1 MTGVL
6 FSLGAA
12 IIWGAA
18 DFYGGQASRRHNHYQ
33 VLAIAASSGL
43 LVLLALAL
51 LRGEALPSLRSSV
64 WAVAA
69 GVAGALGIATLYRG
83 LAQGNTA
90 LISPVAAVT
99 GAAIPALVGW
109 ALQGLPG
116 AAQLGGF
123 ACGLVGI
130 GLASSISS
138 GKLEEKLHGLGL
150 ALLAG
155 LGFAGYFI
163 FIAQVDTGTL
173 FAPLTVSKG
182 VSLLTAL
189 AVLRLRGL
197 AVIHPARTP
206 VAVVTG
212 LLDVGG
218 NIFYLLAA
226 QNARLDIAVVLSSM
240 YPAGTVLLARWVTG
254 EKITR
259 LQWLGVAL
267 CLAAVGL
274 IAV

>member
-1 MTGVL
+1 MAGIL

-18 DFYGGQASRRHNHYQ
+18 DFYGGQASRRQNHYQ
-33 VLAIAASSGL
+33 VLAIAASCGL
-43 LVLLALAL
+43 MVLLALAL
-51 LRGEALPSLRSSV
+51 LRGEEIPSLRSSL

-69 GVAGALGIATLYRG
+69 GISGALGIATLYRG

-90 LISPVAAVT
+90 LISPVAAVI

-109 ALQGLPG
+109 FLQGLPG
-116 AAQLGGF
+116 LAQLGGF
-123 ACGLVGI
+123 ACGLAGI
-130 GLASSISS
+130 GLASNTSS
-138 GKLEEKLHGLGL
+138 GKLEEKLEGLGL

-163 FIAQVDTGTL
+163 FIAQVEAGTL
-173 FAPLTVSKG
+173 FAPLAVSKG

-189 AVLRLRGL
+189 VVLRLRRL
-197 AVIHPARTP
+197 PVISPMRSP
-206 VAVVTG
+206 LSLFTG

-226 QNARLDIAVVLSSM
+226 QNARLDVAVVLSSM
-240 YPAGTVLLARWVTG
+240 YPAGTVLLARLVVG
-254 EKITR
+254 ERVTR
-259 LQWLGVAL
+259 LQWLGVLL
-267 CLAAVGL
+267 CLAAVAL
-274 IAV
+274 IAL

>member
-6 FSLGAA
+6 FSVGAA

-18 DFYGGQASRRHNHYQ
+18 DFYGGQASRRQNHYQ
-33 VLAIAASSGL
+33 VLAIAASCGL

-51 LRGEALPSLRSSV
+51 LRGEEIPSLQSSL

-69 GVAGALGIATLYRG
+69 GISGALGIATLYRG

-90 LISPVAAVT
+90 LISPVAAVI

-109 ALQGLPG
+109 FLQGLPG
-116 AAQLGGF
+116 LAQLGGF
-123 ACGLVGI
+123 ACGLAGI
-130 GLASSISS
+130 GLASNTSN
-138 GKLEEKLHGLGL
+138 GKREEKLEGLGL

-163 FIAQVDTGTL
+163 FIAQVEAGTL
-173 FAPLTVSKG
+173 FAPLAVSKG

-189 AVLRLRGL
+189 VVLRLRRL
-197 AVIHPARTP
+197 PVISPMRSPLSLFA
-206 VAVVTG
+206 G

-226 QNARLDIAVVLSSM
+226 QNARLDVAVVLSSM
-240 YPAGTVLLARWVTG
+240 YPAGTVLLARLVVG
-254 EKITR
+254 ERVTR
-259 LQWLGVAL
+259 LQWLGVIL
-267 CLAAVGL
+267 CLAAVAL
-274 IAV
+274 IAL